1 MKKAHNFVILER
13 YSTIRIIIDINN
25 YDSRIMWE
33 VNTRCYHCYCK
44 FTYRG
49 YPFIT
54 RSWYFTKK
62 NYKNIN
68 QPVPLIIYNNANVAI
83 NNKNN
88 TTTKLIILRCSLF
101 GNFNN

>member
-33 VNTRCYHCYCK
+33 VNIRCYHCYCK
-44 FTYRG
+44 FTDRG

-54 RSWYFTKK
+54 RSWYFTKKKKK

-88 TTTKLIILRCSLF
+88 NIILRCSIF